1 MSVRRGKLMGM
12 NEALLHDV
20 VAAATLLWGSYQ
32 PTRLIELP
40 ALARRAGVGRV
51 LVKVEGGRPFGNF
64 KVLGGMTAGLCA
76 LARAAGGS
84 IEELLSGRTPHKSL
98 PRLICAS
105 DGNHGLAVAAAAHRA
120 GAGAAVYLPKGAS
133 FYRAERIQAQG
144 AEVIWVDGTYDD
156 AVDEAAAAAS
166 RGEGLLISDTSTD
179 PDDLIVHDVMAGYAL
194 LTTELVAQCQEI
206 LAGYPTH
213 LFVQAGVGGLAAAM
227 ADGLCDLLESPG
239 QLIVVEPASAA
250 CVGHALAVGR
260 PERLAGD
267 LHTCAEML
275 ACGLASAS
283 ALPILLKHKARS
295 VVVSEEQLKSAVDVL
310 RDAGGPATTPSGAAG
325 FAGFLHVATEV
336 ALRQAHGLGDHSV
349 VLLVATEASP
359 GA

>member
-1 MSVRRGKLMGM
+1 M
-12 NEALLHDV
+12 NESLLHDV

-40 ALARRAGVGRV
+40 TLAQRAGVGRV

-84 IEELLSGRTPHKSL
+84 IEELLSGQAPHKSL

-105 DGNHGLAVAAAAHRA
+105 DGNHGLAVAAAARRA
-120 GAGAAVYLPKGAS
+120 GASASVYLPKSAS
-133 FYRAERIQAQG
+133 QVRAERIESQG
-144 AEVIWVDGTYDD
+144 AEVIWIDGTYDD
-156 AVDEAAAAAS
+156 AVDEAAGAAS
-166 RGEGLLISDTSTD
+166 RGEGLLISDTSAD

-194 LTTELVAQCQEI
+194 LTTEIASQCQEM

-227 ADGLCDLLESPG
+227 AEGLCDQLESPRR
-239 QLIVVEPASAA
+239 LIVVEPASAA
-250 CVGHALAVGR
+250 CVGHALAMGR
-260 PERLAGD
+260 PERLPGD

-283 ALPILLKHKARS
+283 AVPILLKHQART
-295 VVVSEEQLKSAVDVL
+295 VVVSEEQLQGAVGSL

-325 FAGFLHVATEV
+325 LAGFLHVATEP
-336 ALRQAHGLGDHSV
+336 ALRHAHGLDAHSV

-359 GA
+359 ELRG